1 MNKTDYCYDHWDNG
15 DLSDHQVIGLQGDC
29 HQSKPIFFSSII
41 PLSAVCELC
50 HLSRRND
57 SVSITFT
64 ANQTL
69 LGMLLRRY
77 FYAPPVVLLCPTR
90 GTFIPHRWYFYTK
103 TWYLYAPPVV
113 LLCPTRGTFM
123 PHPWYLYTPPV
134 VLLCPTRGTFIPH
147 PLYLYTPSVVLLCP
161 TRGTLFP
168 TRGTLFPTRGTFMLH
183 PWYVY
188 APSVPDEVL
197 KVKKDLCNQ
206 FETKCQF

>member
-50 HLSRRND
+50 HLSRRNY
-57 SVSITFT
+57 STSITFT

-77 FYAPPVVLLCPTR
+77 FYAPPVVLLYPTR
-90 GTFIPHRWYFYTK
+90 GTFI
-103 TWYLYAPPVV
+103 
-113 LLCPTRGTFM
+113 

-134 VLLCPTRGTFIPH
+134 VLLCPTRGTFMPHPWYFIPH
-147 PLYLYTPSVVLLCP
+147 PWYFIPHPWYFIPHP
-161 TRGTLFP
+161 WYFIP
-168 TRGTLFPTRGTFMLH
+168 H